1 MSLTMSQL
9 TVPAFVRGLTVL
21 STLLKKGEEHAQQ
34 TGMAPEALLGA
45 RLADDMLP
53 LAAQVQ
59 RASDTSKFAVQRI
72 SAGTAPKFADDETT
86 FAQLQDR
93 IAQTIVYLG
102 SVDAGQLDA
111 GADREIALQWGTA
124 SGNFTG
130 ASYLLTMALPN
141 FYFHVTTA
149 HDILRNQGVKIGK
162 LDYLGP
168 FDTVTGPGK

>member
-1 MSLTMSQL
+1 
-9 TVPAFVRGLTVL
+9 V
-21 STLLKKGEEHAQQ
+21 
-34 TGMAPEALLGA
+34 
-45 RLADDMLP
+45 
-53 LAAQVQ
+53 
-59 RASDTSKFAVQRI
+59 
-72 SAGTAPKFADDETT
+72 
-86 FAQLQDR
+86 
-93 IAQTIVYLG
+93 
-102 SVDAGQLDA
+102 
-111 GADREIALQWGTA
+111 GTA